1 MNWILEQS
9 VFPDDEEC
17 GLMGVLRSA
26 TLSFEVY
33 SGADLRRSLPDVD
46 GETVLRGSCWLF
58 EQLQRMSGW
67 RADLWGTESDFGY
80 RHYSS
85 RYRPFLLN
93 MPCSV
98 VSLHEFC
105 WKRHQFLPDS
115 TSAVFVRP
123 DSALKCIDGQ
133 VVTGA
138 SFDKWQETCRI
149 LQLPGDTQ
157 LIISAAKTLLAEHRC
172 VIVDGQLIAASQY
185 RPTFQRGCPEPVQA
199 FVRSVVEA
207 VQPLCRIYV
216 LDIAETSQGL
226 FVIEVGCF
234 CCVALYKCDLTAV
247 VERIRVV
254 IQS

>member
-9 VFPDDEEC
+9 VFPDNEELS
-17 GLMGVLRSA
+17 LMEVLRSA
-26 TLSFEVY
+26 TQKFEVH
-33 SGADLRRSLPDVD
+33 SGADLRRRLPEVD
-46 GETVLRGSCWLF
+46 EESVLRGSCWLF

-80 RHYSS
+80 LQYSS
-85 RYRPFLLN
+85 TYRPFLLN

-105 WKRHQFLPDS
+105 WKRTQFLPDS
-115 TSAVFVRP
+115 ASAIFVRP

-133 VVTGA
+133 LVTGA
-138 SFDKWQETCRI
+138 KFDQWQETCRI
-149 LQLPGDTQ
+149 LQLRGDTR
-157 LIISAAKTLLAEHRC
+157 LIIAAAKTLLTEYRC
-172 VIVDGQLIAASQY
+172 VIVDGELIAASQY
-185 RPTFQRGCPEPVQA
+185 RPNFECGCPEPVQV
-199 FVRSVVEA
+199 FVRSVLAA

-216 LDIAETSQGL
+216 LDVAETSQGF

-234 CCVALYKCDLTAV
+234 CCVALYKCDLKAI
-247 VERIRVV
+247 VERLTAV